1 MFGNDA
7 LNPHLEF
14 LITSSLFRYI
24 RIQIISRLSKAE
36 EEEVGDDKQKG
47 CVIDVLLAMS
57 HLETNFSDF
66 YSIKCRMLRVL

>member
-47 CVIDVLLAMS
+47 CDRRTSGHESLG
-57 HLETNFSDF
+57 D
-66 YSIKCRMLRVL
+66 RPQ